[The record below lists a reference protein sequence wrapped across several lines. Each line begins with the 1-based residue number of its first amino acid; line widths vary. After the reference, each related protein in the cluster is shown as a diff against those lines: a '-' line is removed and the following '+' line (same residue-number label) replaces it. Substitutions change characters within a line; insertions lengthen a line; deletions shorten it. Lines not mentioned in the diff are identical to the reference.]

1 MCTKKQMIQYVLL
14 KSLGLE
20 KCQGDDGSSVAEC
33 LNEKIGGI
41 EIRQTCTLFSRHET
55 Q

>member
-1 MCTKKQMIQYVLL
+1 MCNKKQMIQYVLL

-20 KCQGDDGSSVAEC
+20 KCQCDDDSSVAEC